1 MNGESKRMPPGWCPA
16 LVTRWFE
23 QMIDRLQSAFVVL
36 AGYLPIVA
44 WGRERHR
51 RTTISQR
58 VNQRDDLDAHEGD
71 SRNSRLS
78 LRRRD
83 SL

>member
-23 QMIDRLQSAFVVL
+23 QMIDRLQSGAFVVL

-44 WGRERHR
+44 WGENVIAERR
-51 RTTISQR
+51 FRSASINEMISMPTKVTRTTA
-58 VNQRDDLDAHEGD
+58 V
-71 SRNSRLS
+71 
-78 LRRRD
+78 
-83 SL
+83 